1 MTKHSIGLAILS
13 VSLALANTAQAAGG
27 RSGLVTPTAP
37 AITSASIEPGQ
48 RLLMIK
54 GRGFGTEKPSVLLG
68 DKALS
73 VQQNTDN
80 QILAEL
86 PAGMKK
92 ASYRLT
98 VAGGSTVRVNAD
110 PFFVTLITD
119 VD

>member
-1 MTKHSIGLAILS
+1 M
-13 VSLALANTAQAAGG
+13 V
-27 RSGLVTPTAP
+27 
-37 AITSASIEPGQ
+37 EC
-48 RLLMIK
+48 
-54 GRGFGTEKPSVLLG
+54 F
-68 DKALS
+68 
-73 VQQNTDN
+73 QQNTDN

-92 ASYRLT
+92 ASYRLM